1 MQGSSTT
8 DSGPAAGAATDT
20 GDLVY
25 GLMRAVML
33 TPEDDHFRV
42 IEENDLTVSQVRAI
56 VMLACSDPEPLA
68 GGRIAARIG
77 ASPAAVSRALEG
89 LVQKGF
95 VTRRE
100 SEEDRRVRLFTITD
114 PGRELAGDLVALRR
128 AQIDNFLDT
137 LDPAQRD
144 AVGEALSPLA
154 DQGLLKPVPADDSE
168 EAAR

>member
-1 MQGSSTT
+1 MQGSPPPT
-8 DSGPAAGAATDT
+8 AAAIGSAET

-42 IEENDLTVSQVRAI
+42 IEENDLTVSQVRSI
-56 VMLACSDPEPLA
+56 VMLACSDPEPVA

-100 SEEDRRVRLFTITD
+100 SEEDRRVRLFSITD
-114 PGRELAGDLVALRR
+114 PGRELADDLVALRR
-128 AQIDNFLDT
+128 AQIDRFLDT
-137 LDPAQRD
+137 LEPSHRD
-144 AVGEALSPLA
+144 AIRDALSPLA
-154 DQGLLKPVPADDSE
+154 AEGLLNPAP
-168 EAAR
+168 AADPEGASG